1 MTSVGDDAL
10 TSLNKLPSLWYINLV
25 GTEVT
30 DKGIQTLASIPSL
43 KEIYLWNSK
52 VSEDGAA
59 KLQAALPNAKI
70 IYR

>member
-10 TSLNKLPSLWYINLV
+10 TALNKLPSLWYINLV

-52 VSEDGAA
+52 VSADGAA
-59 KLQAALPNAKI
+59 KLQTALPNAKI